1 MFRSAL
7 SLVISLQLAAS
18 SFAADLNSD
27 RYVFRYKQ
35 GVTQQI
41 IVDDDWASKTITAS
55 FVGGVGIALQEKLPL
70 KPEWEDDR
78 WQVEVGTLPAGI
90 SFNST
95 TLSFEGTPSAVTSGQ
110 KVTLYGYDTNGERI
124 ARANVTFDIYILP
137 ENSVKVDLY
146 AHTDRYYNTTINL
159 PSNVTVDEWKEIKTP
174 PPGIDYNGRYVDGT
188 PSKAGQY
195 SILNIGYS
203 YNGEAIVSY
212 YGNIL
217 IEEGPTFPTLA
228 DRLGAIHQQYGFVW
242 WEDVAQGKI
251 VRAVKDASKVR
262 YSYELKPGEV
272 MPGTL
277 RFNNN
282 PYDLRLNGE
291 VYDYYDQA
299 TVRLKAEDTDGATGY
314 SNWFQ
319 IGSLGPVG
327 ICTPGG
333 NQNFIQLNGTVAKNF
348 YTNGYRVPTAA
359 DSNVK
364 AFSIQAGSLP
374 NGLSL
379 DPSTGLISGAPVVN
393 GKSDGVMIRVDFPN
407 NANSTPVICGP
418 YNFTVGA
425 ADFALEM
432 AGAKSQYRVGDNV
445 DVTLTATGAAG
456 GLIAPYDISMEESNF
471 PGTLTFDPTTGKLSG
486 AVNEPGQY
494 SAKFVLT
501 NGDGVTKVRG
511 LWLSV
516 HDNLKVNDVPA
527 VVDIKQYNTRDTMFS
542 VSYDQSTII
551 GAARVELRDG
561 PLPKGI
567 VFNNGSLVVG
577 GGTTLPEGPYG
588 PFFFRLSDSSGQF
601 VDTNP
606 FRFEITQRDD
616 IVAGDTENPVTF
628 SVNLWNKVKPFSVSQ
643 PELASGYL
651 PLEYK
656 LTGPQLPDGLVFNDT
671 DGTIVGTPKKK
682 ETLTGYT
689 IQIDEISPANLSKV
703 SETFNIVV
711 SDPPAIGSITVGQL
725 IGNKDGTAITSID
738 PKAALSQPEVA
749 RKLVGGV
756 AAVTYLA
763 ATPDIPGLTFVPATG
778 QITGVPT
785 GEYAGNVSI
794 QFKDG
799 GERLGTVVVPTRIH
813 PYPAITTEQAF
824 YEVPRLT
831 DAANLDI
838 IVKAANSGFYQG
850 IAKFELA
857 PNSDPWP
864 ANLSLSAGGKVTGQT
879 NEPVDTTRNM
889 IIRATSAANGL
900 TADHAFTI
908 KITPRTE
915 PNLNIPDTTFKIWM
929 DEQTGDVVR
938 RDEVISST
946 YLKGSYVKP
955 VVYTLGPDAPAWLT
969 INPTTGTLGGV
980 PTAFKDWQ
988 ATIIATDAENAT
1000 ASDTVNLNST
1010 LNGSV
1015 VMTPG
1020 GASVTV
1026 RAGETFETN
1035 TQTITNV
1042 VRPSEFV
1049 ATQMPTSLTLDQPSG
1064 KIRGLI
1070 DNAGDYS
1077 WTLNVKDA
1085 QGRWLASPASFGA
1098 KVVPPLALPNVTKN
1112 PIAKQYDIERPLDIQ
1127 FQKAQN
1133 VMGDVGY
1140 VIEGN
1145 VPGTLYYQVTDPNT
1159 HLLSFYQYDGALY
1172 QGRVDQQ
1179 PNETFE
1185 QVVNR
1190 LALDALIFD
1199 AEEMTLKGTPSG
1211 EGTFTFTL
1219 VALDDH
1225 ADAYLDQSD
1234 PTRVEHNKAK
1244 RVVTVTVEK
1253 ADKLEIANSANAE
1266 TLHQY
1271 TSTPTLRTTVA
1282 KTAYG
1287 RGVTWTKVSG
1297 ALPTNVSESKGTF
1310 AISYA
1315 GYPESQGNYPNIVW
1329 RAQDAA
1335 GRTINSDA
1343 VAFTVGPR
1351 QTMELVTSAANPR
1364 YMIVFDQ
1371 DAGMTVSAKNAAY
1384 GPNIGASRWTV
1395 SGDSNL
1401 PPGVTYTI
1409 NDAGVQFT
1417 GTSDVIGV
1425 YEGIRVTGTDRLG
1438 ASASVDLK
1446 FNVVSNPGPI
1456 ELTVFDIVTKPGY
1469 PVEMDAPF
1477 TLGQLSTANTYGKIR
1492 FYSYDLPSELNL
1504 AEANGDINGSF
1515 PSPRDVSF
1523 DLYVTD
1529 DTNRVTSK
1537 PVNVAI
1543 VPFLRII
1550 VPTQV
1555 DATQGSALLQTTSTD
1570 YALGAVRYEKGT
1582 GNWPVGIDVNPTTGA
1597 IVSSGVVTAAAGT
1610 YSDLTIRGFD
1620 TFGIHTDTQ
1629 LSSAFSIVIES
1640 TRAEPDIA
1648 NPSKTILGIEGTK
1661 IVDWLPTVVEKSTT
1675 TRWNYGG
1682 TTYTTSH
1689 NLENYGLDFDPSTG
1703 VISGTPTKPFIIRN
1717 FSITVT
1723 SARGD
1728 ADTTAPFWIGVAPK
1742 DNLVMSAGQTIA
1754 YSVRKG
1760 DALLIP
1766 ALAWD
1771 NLFEGAT
1778 VSYTTTGGGSDVT
1791 VSATGELT
1799 NVTSTSGWTAR
1810 NDIEIKRTIIDEF
1823 NRTATGSIFLNVLQG
1838 LSISA
1843 ATSDIFLDDQTTF
1856 PVQTVT
1862 NVYGTASYAAS
1873 DLPTGLSIDPVTGV
1887 ISGSLSSSIYAAG
1900 ITFDIPVTV
1909 RDSHDGAQKTGVYQ
1923 ITTKATSTFKDLSTS
1938 ITHACGVTTAGAA
1951 TCWGSNGNGQLGDN
1965 SLSSSNK
1972 QVKVSGLTSGVQQIS
1987 VGIGFSCAINSNGGV
2002 VCWGQNSKGQLG
2014 TGNTA
2019 QSLVPVQVSG
2029 LASGVS
2035 SISVGEEHGCAVMND
2050 RTLKCWGSN
2059 QYGAVGNNSTA
2070 TVTSPVTIDVGTSY
2084 REVSSGRWH
2093 SCGVTTGGV
2102 VKCWGNNASA
2112 QLGDGTTTLKRT
2124 PVIISGI
2131 SNPSSISAGYSHT
2144 CGVLQNG
2151 SAMCW
2156 GYNGDYAIGNGTT
2169 TRATTPTAVTL
2180 LSEPVRSIKT
2190 GFQNT
2195 CVITNG
2201 NNVKCWGSNKYGE
2214 LGHGTT
2220 GGNEATPSLTSDA
2233 SQYSSVFPSPIANYV
2248 CGITIGGEGKC
2259 WGFNDSGRLGIGNNG
2274 HAYSPTKIQ

>member
-1 MFRSAL
+1 MFKSAL
-7 SLVISLQLAAS
+7 AFILSLQLATS
-18 SFAADLNSD
+18 SFAADANGD

-35 GVTQQI
+35 GVTQQVV
-41 IVDDDWASKTITAS
+41 VDDDWASKTITAS
-55 FVGGVGIALQEKLPL
+55 FVGGVGISLQEKLPM

-90 SFNST
+90 SFNPA
-95 TLSFEGTPSAVTSGQ
+95 TLSFEGTPSAVTAGQ
-110 KVTLYGYDTNGERI
+110 KVTLYGYETNGERI
-124 ARANVTFDIYILP
+124 ARANVTFDIYNLP
-137 ENSVKVDLY
+137 ANSVKVDLY
-146 AHTDRYYNTTINL
+146 AHTDRYYNTTIDL
-159 PSNVTVDEWKEIKTP
+159 PSDVTVDYWNEIRMP

-188 PSKAGQY
+188 PSAAGQY
-195 SILNIGYS
+195 SILNIGYK
-203 YNGEAIVSY
+203 YNGDAIVSY
-212 YGNIL
+212 YGKIL
-217 IEEGPTFPTLA
+217 VEEGPTFPHVA
-228 DRLGAIHQQYGFVW
+228 DSVGAVWNRYGYTW
-242 WEDVAQGKI
+242 WDNTPQAKI
-251 VRAVKDASKVR
+251 IRAVRDASKVR
-262 YSYELKPGEV
+262 YSYEIKPGQV

-282 PYDLRLNGE
+282 PYDLRLNGN
-291 VYDYYDQA
+291 VYNYYEQA

-319 IGSLGPVG
+319 VGSLGPEGV
-327 ICTPGG
+327 CTPGER
-333 NQNFIQLNGTVAKNF
+333 QNFIQLNGVVAQDF
-348 YTNGYRVPTAA
+348 YSKGYRIPTAN
-359 DSNVK
+359 DTSVK
-364 AFSIQAGSLP
+364 KYSLQSGSLP
-374 NGLSL
+374 NGLAF
-379 DPSTGLISGAPVVN
+379 DPVNGVISGSPTEAGMSDDVVVRVEFPGN
-393 GKSDGVMIRVDFPN
+393 G
-407 NANSTPVICGP
+407 NAAPVICGP
-418 YNFTVGA
+418 YRIAVFA
-425 ADFALEM
+425 ASIGLEM
-432 AGAKSQYRVGDNV
+432 TGAKAQYRVGDSV
-445 DVTLTATGAAG
+445 DVNLTATGAAG
-456 GLIAPYDISMEESNF
+456 GLITPYSISMEDNKL
-471 PGTLTFDPTTGKLSG
+471 PDTVTFDSATGKLTG
-486 AVNEPGQY
+486 QVDTAGQY
-494 SAKFVLT
+494 SANFVLT
-501 NGDGVTKVRG
+501 NGDGNKRTRG
-511 LWLSV
+511 IYFSV
-516 HDNLKVNDVPA
+516 HNDLKINDIPD
-527 VVDIKQYNTRDTMFS
+527 VVKIKQFNTRDTLFS
-542 VSYDQSTII
+542 LSYDQSTIMGTGNI
-551 GAARVELRDG
+551 QLMNG
-561 PLPKGI
+561 PLPKGFT
-567 VFNNGSLVVG
+567 FNERSLVVG

-588 PFFFRLSDSSGQF
+588 PFFFRLTDSSGQF

-606 FRFEITQRDD
+606 FHFEITQRDD
-616 IVAGDTENPVTF
+616 IVAGKTENPVNF
-628 SVNLWNKVKPFSVSQ
+628 SVNLWNKIKPFSVSQ

-656 LTGPQLPDGLVFNDT
+656 LTGPQLPDGLEFNDT

-689 IQIDEISPANLSKV
+689 IQIDEISPASLSKV
-703 SETFNIVV
+703 SESFDIIV

-738 PKAALSQPEVA
+738 PKATLSQPEVA

-785 GEYAGNVSI
+785 SEYAGNVSI

-813 PYPAITTEQAF
+813 PYPAITTEQSV
-824 YEVPRLT
+824 YEVPRLA
-831 DAANLDI
+831 DAADLDI

-879 NEPVDTTRNM
+879 NDPVDTTRNM
-889 IIRATSAANGL
+889 VVRATSAANGL

-908 KITPRTE
+908 KITPRTD
-915 PNLNIPDTTFKIWM
+915 PKLNIPDTTFKIWL

-1000 ASDTVNLNST
+1000 ASATVNLNST

-1035 TQTITNV
+1035 AQTITNV

-1049 ATQMPTSLTLDQPSG
+1049 ATRMPTSLTLDQPSG
-1064 KIRGLI
+1064 KMRGLI
-1070 DNAGDYS
+1070 DDAGDYS

-1085 QGRWLASPASFGA
+1085 HNRWLASPASFDA
-1098 KVVPPLALPNVTKN
+1098 KVVPPLSLPNVTKN

-1140 VIEGN
+1140 VIEGS

-1159 HLLSFYQYDGALY
+1159 QLLGFFRYDGAIY

-1179 PNETFE
+1179 PNETYE
-1185 QVVNR
+1185 DVVSR

-1271 TSTPTLRTTVA
+1271 TSTPTLRSTVA

-1351 QTMELVTSAANPR
+1351 QTMELATSTANPR

-1395 SGDSNL
+1395 SGDNNL

-1409 NDAGVQFT
+1409 NDAGVRFT

-1456 ELTVFDIVTKPGY
+1456 ELNVFDIVTKPGY

-1477 TLGQLSTANTYGKIR
+1477 TLGQLSTANTYGKLR

-1504 AEANGDINGSF
+1504 AESNGDINGSF

-1582 GNWPVGIDVNPTTGA
+1582 GNWPVGIDVDPTTGA
-1597 IVSSGVVTAAAGT
+1597 IVSSGVVTAAAAR
-1610 YSDLTIRGFD
+1610 YPDLTIRGTD

-1629 LSSAFSIVIES
+1629 LSSPFAILVEP
-1640 TRAEPDIA
+1640 TPAMPDIA
-1648 NPSKTILGIEGTK
+1648 NPAKTTLGTEGTAIATWK
-1661 IVDWLPTVVEKSTT
+1661 PTVYEKGTTKAWNFAGTVYTASHDLSTYGLSFNKDTGEITGTPSTYFVIKNFSITVKSARGDMDET
-1675 TRWNYGG
+1675 TPFWLSVVPKDPLIAKAGQT
-1682 TTYTTSH
+1682 TTYTTRTGKAWTAEAPQFINNVGDITYTISGAPALTFTGATGILSGTPTDAMAKTYTVTIKATDELGRTA
-1689 NLENYGLDFDPSTG
+1689 NFTYSLELIYVDLTATLENFVMIQGANTASYAPTFKPTPYNTTFRLEGNVPAGVSVNSTTG
-1703 VISGTPTKPFIIRN
+1703 VISGTPAEVGEYNVVLVHEDEDGAYRDNVTIHVEPGDGAKGYKHWRVLGTAVRRTVEFYEIVPFN
-1717 FSITVT
+1717 AAGVNAT
-1723 SARGD
+1723 SAATIVRGAAAMD
-1728 ADTTAPFWIGVAPK
+1728 R
-1742 DNLVMSAGQTIA
+1742 NSA
-1754 YSVRKG
+1754 S
-1760 DALLIP
+1760 
-1766 ALAWD
+1766 
-1771 NLFEGAT
+1771 FSGAT
-1778 VSYTTTGGGSDVT
+1778 VGVTTNVAEFNYPKPVALSKLTIDWRAGASTTGTAYIEGSNDGVNWERKA
-1791 VSATGELT
+1791 SLSIYERR
-1799 NVTSTSGWTAR
+1799 VTST
-1810 NDIEIKRTIIDEF
+1810 F
-1823 NRTATGSIFLNVLQG
+1823 N
-1838 LSISA
+1838 
-1843 ATSDIFLDDQTTF
+1843 
-1856 PVQTVT
+1856 
-1862 NVYGTASYAAS
+1862 
-1873 DLPTGLSIDPVTGV
+1873 
-1887 ISGSLSSSIYAAG
+1887 
-1900 ITFDIPVTV
+1900 IT
-1909 RDSHDGAQKTGVYQ
+1909 Y
-1923 ITTKATSTFKDLSTS
+1923 
-1938 ITHACGVTTAGAA
+1938 
-1951 TCWGSNGNGQLGDN
+1951 
-1965 SLSSSNK
+1965 
-1972 QVKVSGLTSGVQQIS
+1972 
-1987 VGIGFSCAINSNGGV
+1987 
-2002 VCWGQNSKGQLG
+2002 
-2014 TGNTA
+2014 
-2019 QSLVPVQVSG
+2019 
-2029 LASGVS
+2029 
-2035 SISVGEEHGCAVMND
+2035 
-2050 RTLKCWGSN
+2050 
-2059 QYGAVGNNSTA
+2059 
-2070 TVTSPVTIDVGTSY
+2070 
-2084 REVSSGRWH
+2084 
-2093 SCGVTTGGV
+2093 
-2102 VKCWGNNASA
+2102 
-2112 QLGDGTTTLKRT
+2112 
-2124 PVIISGI
+2124 
-2131 SNPSSISAGYSHT
+2131 
-2144 CGVLQNG
+2144 
-2151 SAMCW
+2151 
-2156 GYNGDYAIGNGTT
+2156 
-2169 TRATTPTAVTL
+2169 
-2180 LSEPVRSIKT
+2180 
-2190 GFQNT
+2190 
-2195 CVITNG
+2195 
-2201 NNVKCWGSNKYGE
+2201 
-2214 LGHGTT
+2214 
-2220 GGNEATPSLTSDA
+2220 
-2233 SQYSSVFPSPIANYV
+2233 
-2248 CGITIGGEGKC
+2248 
-2259 WGFNDSGRLGIGNNG
+2259 
-2274 HAYSPTKIQ
+2274 